1 MSYTRRRHIIL
12 LALLNTLLLAGVW
25 SCRKDVDEFR
35 TYPVT
40 LANLDPLLS
49 QVPNSSTKTTTPL
62 GGLAKDTVVV
72 TTDGLRIFLTDT
84 EQLLVDANDNPV
96 SFSTCQNLLLEVTE
110 VLRKGDMI
118 ARNVPST
125 VANGATLESDA
136 MLRIRF
142 TCDGTPL
149 KLKSG
154 RNIKI
159 QIPQTNQQDNLFV
172 YNGIMQNDS
181 LSGWMA
187 TMEPVYL
194 ADWISSITNETVLG
208 YEIIAT
214 QLDWIAC
221 SRPLSGS
228 VSSFCVN
235 LPDGFSDVNTVVYM
249 VFKNTNVVA
258 PLTANGSQ
266 FCYAQAPQGYF
277 VKLVTVGKF
286 GEQYW
291 LGNKETEIGT
301 NTVLDVVPQ
310 IVSEQQMLNFLKGL

>member
-40 LANLDPLLS
+40 LANLDPLLG
-49 QVPNSSTKTTTPL
+49 QVPNSSTKTTIPL
-62 GGLAKDTVVV
+62 GGLAKDTIVV
-72 TTDGLRIFLTDT
+72 TADGLRIFLTDP

-96 SFSTCQNLLLEVTE
+96 PFSTCQNLFMEVTE
-110 VLRKGDMI
+110 VLDKGDMI
-118 ARNVPST
+118 ARNIPST
-125 VANGATLESDA
+125 VANGAVLESDA

-149 KLKSG
+149 KLKAG

-159 QIPQTNQQDNLFV
+159 QIPEANRQDNLFV
-172 YNGIMQNDS
+172 YNGTMQNDS
-181 LSGWMA
+181 LSAWTA
-187 TMEPVYL
+187 TMVPVYL
-194 ADWISSITNETVLG
+194 ADWISNVTNETVLG

-214 QLDWIAC
+214 QLDWVAC
-221 SRPLSGS
+221 SHPLGGQA
-228 VSSFCVN
+228 SSFCVN
-235 LPDGFSDVNTVVYM
+235 LPDGFSNVNTVVYM
-249 VFKNTNVVA
+249 VFKNVKAVV
-258 PLTANGSQ
+258 PLTGNRSQ

-301 NTVLDVVPQ
+301 NTVLDVAPQ

>member
-12 LALLNTLLLAGVW
+12 YALLNTLLLAGVW

-35 TYPVT
+35 TYPIS
-40 LANLDPLLS
+40 LADLDPLLG
-49 QVPNSSTKTTTPL
+49 QVPNSSTKTTIPL
-62 GGLAKDTVVV
+62 GGLTKDTIVV
-72 TTDGLRIFLTDT
+72 TTGGLRIFLTDT
-84 EQLLVDANDNPV
+84 EQLLVDANDNPAP
-96 SFSTCQNLLLEVTE
+96 FSTCPNLLMEVTE

-125 VANGATLESDA
+125 VANGAMLESDA
-136 MLRIRF
+136 ILRIRF

-149 KLKSG
+149 KLKQG

-159 QIPQTNQQDNLFV
+159 QIPETNRQDNLFV
-172 YNGIMQNDS
+172 YNGTMQNDS
-181 LSGWMA
+181 LIGWTA
-187 TMEPVYL
+187 TSEPVFW
-194 ADWISSITNETVLG
+194 ADWISNVTSETVYG
-208 YEIIAT
+208 YEMIAT
-214 QLDWIAC
+214 QLDWLSC
-221 SRPLSGS
+221 SRPLSDPAS
-228 VSSFCVN
+228 NFCVN
-235 LPDGFSDVNTVVYM
+235 LPDGFSNLNTVVYI
-249 VFKNTNVVA
+249 VFKNVKAIV
-258 PLTANGSQ
+258 PLTGNASQ

-277 VKLVTVGKF
+277 VKLVTVSKY